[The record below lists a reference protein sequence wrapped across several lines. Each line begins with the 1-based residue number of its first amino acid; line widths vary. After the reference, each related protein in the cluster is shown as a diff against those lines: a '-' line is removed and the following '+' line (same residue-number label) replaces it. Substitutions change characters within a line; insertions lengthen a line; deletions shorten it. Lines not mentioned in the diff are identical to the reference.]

1 MNEDLFEKYP
11 NIEIVADPM
20 APQYRIKYMEC
31 VKEQGVIRFNRHERL
46 VSKKDMKHLILEIL
60 GKNNE

>member
-1 MNEDLFEKYP
+1 MEDVFEKYP
-11 NIEIVADPM
+11 YIEIVADPM
-20 APQYRIKYMEC
+20 APQYRIRYTEC

-46 VSKKDMKHLILEIL
+46 VPKKDMEHLILDIL